1 MKKGVIYI
9 LGTAFFFGTL
19 EVSLKSAN
27 LGMPAMQV
35 TFLRFLICGLVLLPA
50 AITSIRKRKV
60 RLTKGDLAYL
70 TLLGFICITC
80 SMTVYQVGLNY
91 CNANTAATILC
102 INPAFTMVFAHFL
115 TEDKFNRKKMVV
127 LGLSIAGLVFVANP
141 VNMAEGNT
149 PLGILLVLFGAIAFG
164 LFTALGKRRVG
175 RIGSMAQNSFGFLL
189 GCVIQLFILLF
200 AKVPVFE
207 GVTLAN
213 LPWILYLGVVV
224 TGFGY
229 ICLVKGIETAGPSQ
243 ASVAF
248 FLKPIVSLIAAAL
261 FLGEAVTWN
270 IVVGIAFISG
280 GFLYSYKK

>member
-1 MKKGVIYI
+1 
-9 LGTAFFFGTL
+9 
-19 EVSLKSAN
+19 
-27 LGMPAMQV
+27 
-35 TFLRFLICGLVLLPA
+35 
-50 AITSIRKRKV
+50 
-60 RLTKGDLAYL
+60 
-70 TLLGFICITC
+70 
-80 SMTVYQVGLNY
+80 
-91 CNANTAATILC
+91 
-102 INPAFTMVFAHFL
+102 
-115 TEDKFNRKKMVV
+115 
-127 LGLSIAGLVFVANP
+127 
-141 VNMAEGNT
+141 
-149 PLGILLVLFGAIAFG
+149 
-164 LFTALGKRRVG
+164 
-175 RIGSMAQNSFGFLL
+175 MAQNSFGFLL
-189 GCVIQLFILLF
+189 GCVIQFFILLF